1 MTEANH
7 LMHVIRPDAPDLAD
21 NRADTCT
28 SCHKNS
34 SKKDRAARLQE
45 WQSTFT
51 KNIDSLQ
58 ADMKAINAAM
68 KEKASLATAD
78 MRTKVRN
85 VQANLTILTRDGSRG
100 AHNFSYAQK
109 IMAQAGKDLEEV
121 KTALK

>member
-1 MTEANH
+1 
-7 LMHVIRPDAPDLAD
+7 
-21 NRADTCT
+21 
-28 SCHKNS
+28 
-34 SKKDRAARLQE
+34 
-45 WQSTFT
+45 
-51 KNIDSLQ
+51 
-58 ADMKAINAAM
+58 MKAINAAM

-100 AHNFSYAQK
+100 AHNFSSAQK